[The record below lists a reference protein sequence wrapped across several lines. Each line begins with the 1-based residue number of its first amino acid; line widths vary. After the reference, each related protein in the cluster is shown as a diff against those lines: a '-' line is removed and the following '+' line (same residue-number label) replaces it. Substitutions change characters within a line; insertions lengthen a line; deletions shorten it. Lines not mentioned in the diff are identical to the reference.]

1 MHLPRFVESFGKIVN
16 FLQCLFNVFLLGI
29 LFGVE
34 VELDCFLFSI
44 FVRCYKELGDIS
56 SCTWGLE
63 ESTLVVG
70 VCMAGERTCGLG
82 SLAVRR
88 RFGMITT
95 IGLFDMRLIVL
106 TMYCES
112 HFVIICILMKIHFCT
127 LCICIL

>member
-34 VELDCFLFSI
+34 EEFDCFLFSI

-70 VCMAGERTCGLG
+70 GLYGWGEKLWPRIPRCP
-82 SLAVRR
+82 APVWHD
-88 RFGMITT
+88 FT
-95 IGLFDMRLIVL
+95 IGLFD
-106 TMYCES
+106 
-112 HFVIICILMKIHFCT
+112 
-127 LCICIL
+127 